1 MSDAVKRSLKVW
13 LAAIALIVAAVSIWA
28 VPVIFRSFAAVHQ
41 RDVTRELAEWKLQY
55 SNITSD
61 EDASRTADVLG
72 YVQTYY
78 VPSDGYRSDST
89 TEAMLEAQ
97 RSETVDALVAA
108 LKTYSKRDFGKDA
121 SAWKKAIE
129 QRP

>member
-13 LAAIALIVAAVSIWA
+13 LSVIALVVAAVSIWA
-28 VPVIFRSFAAVHQ
+28 VPAIFRFLVAVHQ

>member
-1 MSDAVKRSLKVW
+1 MSDVAKRSLKIC
-13 LAAIALIVAAVSIWA
+13 LAAFVLIVIAISIWA
-28 VPVIFRSFAAVHQ
+28 VPAMFRSFAAVHQ
-41 RDVTRELAEWKLQY
+41 RGVTRELAEWKLQY

-61 EDASRTADVLG
+61 EDAIRSADVLA
-72 YVQTYY
+72 YVQFYY
-78 VPSDGYRSDST
+78 VPSDGYRSDSK

-108 LKTYSKRDFGKDA
+108 LKAYTKLDFGKDA